1 MDALGIISFG
11 NQNRIARLGG
21 VGSLLD
27 GLPGGV
33 GGSIARIIAPLGV
46 NV

>member
-1 MDALGIISFG
+1 MDALGIISFR

-21 VGSLLD
+21 VGGPLD
-27 GLPGGV
+27 GLPRGV
-33 GGSIARIIAPLGV
+33 GGSIIGIIPPLGV